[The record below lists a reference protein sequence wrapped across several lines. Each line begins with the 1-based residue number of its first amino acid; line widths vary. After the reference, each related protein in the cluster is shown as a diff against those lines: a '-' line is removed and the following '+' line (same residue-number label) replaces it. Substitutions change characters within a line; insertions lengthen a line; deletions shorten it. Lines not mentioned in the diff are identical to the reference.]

1 MKTTS
6 KFCVIEETLM
16 VVFYYL
22 LGNNGNGGNGIGG
35 TLGFL
40 GMPRRMEVFLAKCV
54 KVKALTVLQG
64 PVL

>member
-1 MKTTS
+1 
-6 KFCVIEETLM
+6 M